1 MKNKVIKESYD
12 KETGVCKI
20 TIQNKY
26 GHFTGEAKCCP
37 EDMDQFST
45 FTGSRYAEIR
55 AAANFM
61 KYKAKEE
68 KTKLKAIQNLK
79 KDIQHYYGAAYD
91 SVASSDPIIRFI
103 NLKLRDYTQAI
114 SDWENLYHYLENTI
128 KDQDEERQKILLR
141 AK

>member
-12 KETGVCKI
+12 KETGICKI

-68 KTKLKAIQNLK
+68 KIKLKTIQNLK
-79 KDIQHYYGAAYD
+79 KDLEHYYAGSYPHAIP
-91 SVASSDPIIRFI
+91 SKVLRFI

-114 SDWENLYHYLENTI
+114 SDWENLYHYLEDTI

>member
-61 KYKAKEE
+61 KYKVKEE
-68 KTKLKAIQNLK
+68 KIKLKTIQNLK
-79 KDIQHYYGAAYD
+79 KDLEHYYAGSYPHAIP
-91 SVASSDPIIRFI
+91 SKVLRFI

-114 SDWENLYHYLENTI
+114 SDWENLYHYLEDTI
-128 KDQDEERQKILLR
+128 KDQDKERQKILLR
-141 AK
+141 SK

>member
-12 KETGVCKI
+12 KETGVCRI

-68 KTKLKAIQNLK
+68 KIKLKAIQNLK
-79 KDIQHYYGAAYD
+79 KDLEHYYAGSYPYAIP
-91 SVASSDPIIRFI
+91 SKVLRFI

-114 SDWENLYHYLENTI
+114 SDWENLYHYLEDTI
-128 KDQDEERQKILLR
+128 KDQDKERQKILLR
-141 AK
+141 SK